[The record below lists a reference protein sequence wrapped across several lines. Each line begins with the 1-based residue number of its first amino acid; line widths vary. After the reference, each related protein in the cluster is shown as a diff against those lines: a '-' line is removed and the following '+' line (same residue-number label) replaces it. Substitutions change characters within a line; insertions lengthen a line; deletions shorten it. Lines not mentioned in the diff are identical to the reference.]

1 MGYTHYWT
9 FPSKYEVDAKTWKR
23 IVDDFNKIIDVKA
36 WNEFPSR
43 SLRDILEPTS
53 GQKLAITDDMIWFNG
68 REENDQGHE
77 TFHLARK
84 SDKDSYR
91 NRSNEDCFTCC
102 KTARKPYDIVA
113 CCLLIIAKKHIGKLI
128 KISSDGAEEEWND
141 AFKLCQEYL
150 GYEEASSFVKGYTR
164 DDGLYQSDQLTIT
177 QGDVT
182 FAEGLDFL
190 QI

>member
-1 MGYTHYWT
+1 MGYTHYWY

-23 IVDDFNKIIDVKA
+23 IVDDFNNILNVLVSPEKGL
-36 WNEFPSR
+36 NH
-43 SLRDILEPTS
+43 LRDILEPSS

-91 NRSNEDCFTCC
+91 IRKDEDCFTCC

-164 DDGLYQSDQLTIT
+164 EDGIYESDQLTIT
-177 QGDVT
+177 QGDVS
-182 FAEGLDFL
+182 FGNNRL

>member
-9 FPSKYEVDAKTWKR
+9 FPSKYEVDAKIWKR

-53 GQKLAITDDMIWFNG
+53 GQRLAITDDMIYFNG

-77 TFHLARK
+77 TFHLERK
-84 SDKDSYR
+84 SGTDSYR
-91 NRSNEDCFTCC
+91 TRSNEDCFTCC

-164 DDGLYQSDQLTIT
+164 EDGIYESDQLTIT
-177 QGDVT
+177 QGDVS
-182 FAEGLDFL
+182 FGNNRL